1 MSKTWMKEDDVD
13 PFDQAMVRH
22 YLMEIEHDFNKVR
35 EQLYYRT
42 QSYYHQSIASNYTK
56 EDDLRELITRCEE
69 LKRKYNEFKDQVKL
83 IRGTPYV
90 I

>member
-1 MSKTWMKEDDVD
+1 MSKTWTKEDEID

-22 YLMEIEHDFNKVR
+22 YLMEIECDFSKAR

-42 QSYYHQSIASNYTK
+42 QSYYHQSIASDYTK
-56 EDDLRELITRCEE
+56 EDDLRELISKCEE
-69 LKRKYNEFKDQVKL
+69 LKRRYNEFKDRVKL
-83 IRGTPYV
+83 IRGTSYV